1 MNLYERAIRLLSTY
15 MPPENTKPVLLLS
28 IRVGIYLL
36 ENKYSEDIVLAGFLH
51 DILEDTNIAPVE
63 IQNIF
68 GKNVLELIT
77 ANTKNTSIVDK
88 TERRKELIKRCVKL
102 GQDSAIIKA
111 ADILDNYQYYKGIG
125 DATGIEYCQ
134 SNASLVKKYMLT
146 TFNDP
151 IFETLNSIY

>member
-1 MNLYERAIRLLSTY
+1 

-88 TERRKELIKRCVKL
+88 QKEEK
-102 GQDSAIIKA
+102 
-111 ADILDNYQYYKGIG
+111 N
-125 DATGIEYCQ
+125 
-134 SNASLVKKYMLT
+134 
-146 TFNDP
+146 
-151 IFETLNSIY
+151 